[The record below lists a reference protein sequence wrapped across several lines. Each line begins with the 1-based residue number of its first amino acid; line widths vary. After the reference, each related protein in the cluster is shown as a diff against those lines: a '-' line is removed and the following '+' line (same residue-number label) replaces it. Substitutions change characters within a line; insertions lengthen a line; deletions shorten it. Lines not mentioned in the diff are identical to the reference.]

1 MRFQK
6 NIYSEFAENFKKIG
20 RKSKKAQPNEL
31 IGLFVYFPKQN
42 IFCKNNL
49 LIKAEKFR
57 IWDGHFGNLAT
68 MLGTSKF
75 KLVLMITI

>member
-6 NIYSEFAENFKKIG
+6 ILNPAFAENFKRIG

-57 IWDGHFGNLAT
+57 IWDGHFAYPAT

-75 KLVLMITI
+75 KLVLMII